1 MKNKIVYNLLFVFF
15 LQMTSLNGDEPSAI
29 VECCSKVLS
38 ISVEKIS
45 IERFNGG
52 VSNRVYLL
60 STTNGPKVVAKV
72 FTKRSLEEVHR
83 IDQITSDLRQIGF
96 QIPETIAIELLQEK
110 FPLHISKFQEG
121 IYATDQEL
129 PQIAAIMA
137 KLHLEG
143 SQIAHLPL
151 EKYKDKNHY
160 KNLFTK
166 CESWSYTEE
175 LKQIYEELDLSY
187 LDDIPRGTIHG
198 DFSYTNLINSQKG
211 LTLIDFDH
219 VCTSYLLTD
228 LVRCH
233 MFYGFDDIGSLQEQK
248 VKDFTCIYDAV
259 RNLTDTEKKNFYS
272 HMKLMM
278 IDTVLEMYYHMNI
291 ICDLPKSVIAC
302 EENKT
307 LTPEL
312 LVKKIQ
318 NLRWKKNIYLDHEI
332 LPKPPFIFFGMS
344 GAGKTTMIRGL
355 MSLHPELFYIPI
367 FTCTRN
373 PRPDDF
379 VDQFEYIST
388 KEFLDLEKKE
398 NFLFTMHEGERY
410 YGYRKTNLLDSDK
423 YALLNCSP
431 YGLDNAKVVQG
442 IFVLIQG
449 DTEKGLTIRGNAE
462 DLEKRAVINQKVYKE
477 FYSKA
482 WFLNEMDIIHSNEWS
497 KQDDS
502 IQDLAKKI
510 LDKIVEFEDE
520 PTLYEAA

>member
-1 MKNKIVYNLLFVFF
+1 VQITWLY
-15 LQMTSLNGDEPSAI
+15 SDEPSTI

-38 ISVEKIS
+38 TSIESIS
-45 IERFNGG
+45 IEKFNGG

-60 STTNGPKVVAKV
+60 STTNGQKIVAKV

-121 IYATDQEL
+121 VYATDEEL
-129 PQIAAIMA
+129 PQIASLMA

-143 SQIAHLPL
+143 SQIPHLPS

-160 KNLFTK
+160 KNLFKK
-166 CESWSYTEE
+166 CENWIYTEE

-198 DFSYTNLINSQKG
+198 DFSYTNLINSKKG
-211 LTLIDFDH
+211 LALIDFDH

-233 MFYGFDDIGSLQEQK
+233 MFYGFDDTGSLQEQK

-259 RNLTDTEKKNFYS
+259 RTLTDAEKKNFYS

-278 IDTVLEMYYHMNI
+278 VDTALEMYYHMNI

-318 NLRWKKNIYLDHEI
+318 NLRWKKNIHLDHET
-332 LPKPPFIFFGMS
+332 LPKVPFIFFGMS

-355 MSLHPELFYIPI
+355 MTLHPELFYIPI

-373 PRPDDF
+373 PRLDDA
-379 VDQFEYIST
+379 VDQFEYISI
-388 KEFLDLEKKE
+388 KEFLDLEKKGE
-398 NFLFTMHEGERY
+398 FLFTMHEGERY
-410 YGYRKTNLLDSDK
+410 YGYRKSNLLDFDK
-423 YALLNCSP
+423 CALLNCSP
-431 YGLDNAKVVQG
+431 YGLDNAKIIHG

-449 DTEKGLTIRGNAE
+449 DTEKGLINRGNAE
-462 DLEKRAVINQKVYKE
+462 DLEKRNAINQKVYKE
-477 FYSKA
+477 FYCKD
-482 WFLNEMDIIHSNEWS
+482 WFLNEMDIIHLNEWS

-502 IQDLAKKI
+502 IQDLAEKI
-510 LDKIVEFEDE
+510 LEKIGEFENE

>member
-1 MKNKIVYNLLFVFF
+1 MKNKIINFLFAFL
-15 LQMTSLNGDEPSAI
+15 LQMTWLNGDEPSAI

-38 ISVEKIS
+38 TSEENIS

-60 STTNGPKVVAKV
+60 SATHGPKIVAKV

-83 IDQITSDLRQIGF
+83 IEQITSDLRQIGF
-96 QIPETIAIELLQEK
+96 QIPETITIELLQEK
-110 FPLHISKFQEG
+110 LPLHISKFQEG
-121 IYATDQEL
+121 VHATDEEL
-129 PQIAAIMA
+129 PQIASLMA

-143 SQIAHLPL
+143 SHILHLPP

-160 KNLFTK
+160 KNLFKK
-166 CESWSYTEE
+166 CESWVCTEE

-187 LDDIPRGTIHG
+187 LDEIPRGTIHG
-198 DFSYTNLINSQKG
+198 DFSYTNLINSKKG

-233 MFYGFDDIGSLQEQK
+233 MFYGFDDKGSLQEKK
-248 VKDFTCIYDAV
+248 VKDFAHAYDVV
-259 RNLTDTEKKNFYS
+259 RALTDTEKKNFYS

-278 IDTVLEMYYHMNI
+278 IDTALEMYYHMNI

-318 NLRWKKNIYLDHEI
+318 NLRWKKSVHLEHET
-332 LPKPPFIFFGMS
+332 LPKVPLIFFGMS

-355 MSLHPELFYIPI
+355 MSLYPELFYIPI

-373 PRPDDF
+373 PRPDDA
-379 VDQFEYIST
+379 VGQFEYISI
-388 KEFLDLEKKE
+388 KDFQNLENRGEFL
-398 NFLFTMHEGERY
+398 FAMHEGERY
-410 YGYRKTNLLDSDK
+410 YGYRKSNLLDSDK
-423 YALLNCSP
+423 CALLNCSP
-431 YGLDNAKVVQG
+431 YGLDNAKIVQG

-449 DTEKGLTIRGNAE
+449 DTEKGLADRGNAE
-462 DLEKRAVINQKVYKE
+462 DLEKRTAINQKVYKE
-477 FYSKA
+477 FYSKD
-482 WFLNEMDIIHSNEWS
+482 WFLNEMDIIHLNEWS
-497 KQDDS
+497 KQQDS
-502 IQDLAKKI
+502 VQDLSEKI
-510 LDKIVEFEDE
+510 LEKIGEFENE
-520 PTLYEAA
+520 PTLHEAA